1 MFTNLNQNKMKKI
14 FQTIQFLFI
23 SALVSGQP
31 VLQWENR
38 FDYQGGYDSPRV
50 MQVDQNNNIC
60 IAGFSS
66 NDTFKLDILTLKI
79 NSDGTTAWHN
89 IIRNDYD
96 DVPSGLAIDNEG
108 NCYLGGGLGDI
119 FLDEASV
126 TLRYNTDGAQAWI
139 DTQGNSLECIAID
152 QDNNIYSVFGGSKIY
167 IVKYDPEG
175 NILLEF
181 ANDTSYSGH
190 KLNTRLF
197 AIVDSNLYISG
208 TYHETGN
215 DSKAFLKKISNQG
228 NVLVDVKFN
237 SASDDIDTRFMQV
250 DALGNVYLLGWIGFY
265 DGMFLVKFDNIGNVV
280 WDKIILDGSGL
291 PYDLILD
298 ADQNPVICGK
308 VYEVNEITEY
318 IIKKYDHEGNEV
330 WTDYPGKA
338 GPYFEEVAHLV
349 SDASGNIYFAASTWP
364 VAITEPAFLIVKYD
378 KFGNKLW
385 EYKEDSI
392 LYDQNDYIAEM
403 AFDFENN
410 IIMALQSRDST
421 GNKDV
426 VTFKFSDLT
435 GIQTPETITP
445 ALTVSPNPFHSTAT
459 INVVNPLFINIESTI
474 SLLDLFGREIST
486 AAFYNSYQ
494 LNRTGISNG
503 MYLLKVVSGGGITTT
518 AKVIIY

>member
-1 MFTNLNQNKMKKI
+1 MFTNPSQNEMKKL
-14 FQTIQFLFI
+14 FKTIQFLFV
-23 SALVSGQP
+23 SAFVCGQP

-38 FDYQGGYDSPRV
+38 FDFEGGYDSPRV
-50 MQVDQNNNIC
+50 MKVDQNNNIY
-60 IAGFSS
+60 ITGFSS
-66 NDTFKLDILTLKI
+66 IDTFKLDILTLKI
-79 NSDGTTAWHN
+79 NSDGITDWHN

-96 DVPSGLAIDNEG
+96 DVPSGLAIDSEG
-108 NCYLGGGLGDI
+108 NCYLAGGLGDI

-152 QDNNIYSVFGGSKIY
+152 QDNNIYSVFDGSQIY

-181 ANDTSYSGH
+181 TNDTSYSGH
-190 KLNTRLF
+190 KLDTRLF

-215 DSKAFLKKISNQG
+215 DSKAFFKKISNQG

-265 DGMFLVKFDNIGNVV
+265 DGMFLVKFDNSGNVV
-280 WDKIILDGSGL
+280 WDKIILDVSGL
-291 PYDLILD
+291 PYDLTLD

-318 IIKKYDHEGNEV
+318 IIKKYDQEGNEV

-338 GPYFEEVAHLV
+338 GSYFQEVAHLV

-364 VAITEPAFLIVKYD
+364 VYITETAFLMVKYD

-392 LYDQNDYIAEM
+392 LYDQNDYIAEL
-403 AFDFENN
+403 ALDFENN

-421 GNKDV
+421 GQKDV
-426 VTFKFSDLT
+426 LTLKFSDLT
-435 GIQTPETITP
+435 GIEIPEKINAVLTI
-445 ALTVSPNPFHSTAT
+445 SPNPFHSTAT
-459 INVVNPLFINIESTI
+459 VSYSTAPLIYQESTI
-474 SLLDLFGREIST
+474 TLFDLFGREVST
-486 AAFYNSYQ
+486 ASFHNNYQ
-494 LNRTGISNG
+494 LDRTGIPNG
-503 MYLLKVVSGGGITTT
+503 MYLLKVVTSDGINSTD
-518 AKVIIY
+518 KVIIY